1 MVGDAIMDNAR
12 LEKIPLDAIMPDPDQ
27 PRNLPLS
34 LEELVEKT
42 ESGDQRAKAIWDR
55 LLDLATSILE
65 VGLQQ
70 PISVYPAAKN
80 GKYLIYD
87 GHRRWLALTLLYQQ
101 GQIDD
106 KSILCYVRPNPE
118 SEDDTLLSRL
128 NVNIQREDFN
138 VFELA
143 RSLKQVHDNLQDNGG
158 DVRLVREDGSVETIA
173 IKAGETD
180 DAIWDVVERK
190 MGIGR
195 PRRYQIQAVL
205 KLPPRIQRTAEEAG
219 LSESKLRFLVPIRD
233 ERILERITQEI
244 IEKRLPNTEI
254 KRRIKELQDEL
265 TGPSAIAMPKP
276 VQIRSSIKPITK
288 LAEEIKMVHNVPA
301 AISTKDPR
309 TVAGYRKLIPELQSA
324 IEDLETVLAKLEFL
338 ESE

>member
-1 MVGDAIMDNAR
+1 VVGDAIMDNAR
-12 LEKIPLDAIMPDPDQ
+12 LEKIPLDAIIPDPDQ

-70 PISVYPAAKN
+70 PISVYPAEED

-87 GHRRWLALTLLYQQ
+87 GHRRWLALMLLYQQ

-106 KSILCYVRPNPE
+106 KSVPCYVRPNPE
-118 SEDDTLLSRL
+118 PEDDTLLSRL
-128 NVNIQREDFN
+128 NVNIQREDLN

-143 RSLKQVHDNLQDNGG
+143 RSLKQVHDNLRANGG
-158 DVRLVREDGSVETIA
+158 DVRLIREDGSIETI
-173 IKAGETD
+173 KVRAGEND

-190 MGIGR
+190 IGVSR

-205 KLPPRIQRTAEEAG
+205 KLPPAIQRVAEEAG
-219 LSESKLRFLVPIRD
+219 LPESKLRFLVPIRD
-233 ERILERITQEI
+233 ERILERMAQEI
-244 IEKRLPNTEI
+244 IDKKLSNAEI
-254 KRRIKELQDEL
+254 VRRIKELQEEL
-265 TGPSAIAMPKP
+265 AGPSAVAMPKP
-276 VQIRSSIKPITK
+276 VQIKSSIKPIKK
-288 LAEEIKMVHNVPA
+288 LAEEIKMVQNVPA
-301 AISTKDPR
+301 AISAKDPR

-324 IEDLETVLAKLEFL
+324 IEDLETVLAELEFL